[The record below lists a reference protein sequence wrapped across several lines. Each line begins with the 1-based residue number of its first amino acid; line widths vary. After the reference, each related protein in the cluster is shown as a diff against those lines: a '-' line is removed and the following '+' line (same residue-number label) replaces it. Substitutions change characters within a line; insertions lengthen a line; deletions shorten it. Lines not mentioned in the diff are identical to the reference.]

1 MAPISAKWIQENAE
15 VHQLPPSSMLSTFF
29 GLKQHVIQTR
39 IDLPFK
45 KKKITFL
52 SSLTYHTE
60 KGQGSHIFT

>member
-29 GLKQHVIQTR
+29 FWLKQHVIQTR
-39 IDLPFK
+39 IDLPL